1 LSFGARFASPTREEL
16 QSLARKYDKLAEL
29 RKRRDEG
36 GGVAPR
42 GELLVLAREF
52 PGALR
57 ELDTLPRAEIERR
70 RAALR
75 ATLQGDPPLSWMT
88 WLIAYHVT
96 MRAALFI
103 KGHLARSH
111 ARGAPVSAELARA
124 IARDAE
130 RHAGVPIDESF
141 VQSVAEPP
149 ARRLNAAVFE
159 RLGREL
165 GVAADEMWQA
175 LFPSR
180 RASRF

>member
-16 QSLARKYDKLAEL
+16 QSLARKYDTLAEL

-75 ATLQGDPPLSWMT
+75 ATL
-88 WLIAYHVT
+88 
-96 MRAALFI
+96 
-103 KGHLARSH
+103 
-111 ARGAPVSAELARA
+111 
-124 IARDAE
+124 
-130 RHAGVPIDESF
+130 
-141 VQSVAEPP
+141 
-149 ARRLNAAVFE
+149 
-159 RLGREL
+159 
-165 GVAADEMWQA
+165 
-175 LFPSR
+175 
-180 RASRF
+180 